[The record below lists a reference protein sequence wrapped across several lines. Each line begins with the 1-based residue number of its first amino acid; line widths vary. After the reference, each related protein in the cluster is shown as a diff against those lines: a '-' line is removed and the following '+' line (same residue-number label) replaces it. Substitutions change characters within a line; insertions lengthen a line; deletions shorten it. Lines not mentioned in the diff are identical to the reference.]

1 MVQKEECEYRLAFLQ
16 LFCEGVKVAYAS
28 EVCSVCTLLIST
40 HHSTRTRERRPTI
53 GVLLSPQ
60 SEQEVRTRRYLSIP
74 CCSMYKC
81 SYPLSIIFSCQLDS
95 LIATHRS

>member
-1 MVQKEECEYRLAFLQ
+1 MVQKEECEYRLAVLQ

-28 EVCSVCTLLIST
+28 EVCSVFILLINT

-60 SEQEVRTRRYLSIP
+60 FTYPAISIHALLFNILVLLSTIHH
-74 CCSMYKC
+74 
-81 SYPLSIIFSCQLDS
+81 LQ
-95 LIATHRS
+95 